1 MAFHRRAEYLLLLF
15 SVTSFVYH
23 WLVLGIILAFLLTLI
38 ADPVKLEGEEY
49 FVLFYGDL
57 HQSSWF
63 RPAMLSFSVFCLA
76 SQILSITSAASLIKA
91 ARKRTSINGSV
102 LLMLTV
108 NTLEAGFGLVSFFV
122 PPFLPRFSGIPRL
135 VWIVKIFLWAVFSF
149 YALQYSKKKDLAH
162 RGYEC
167 TKKATRLP
175 LLKRAGPL
183 FC

>member
-102 LLMLTV
+102 LLMLT
-108 NTLEAGFGLVSFFV
+108 
-122 PPFLPRFSGIPRL
+122 SGIPRL

-149 YALQYSKKKDLAH
+149 YALQYSKKKRKH
-162 RGYEC
+162 S
-167 TKKATRLP
+167 TQTMTATTRTALP
-175 LLKRAGPL
+175 QISSHLTQELCPVHGLTGRRR
-183 FC
+183 